1 MRVLLIVVIACFLI
15 KHAVYAQN
23 AALRDKVFEL
33 NNANM
38 RTPVKYLTEKDIE
51 GSPYLHVN
59 FRNGTVVKRND
70 TKYSD
75 IPLRF
80 NMYDRSI
87 EFIQDGKI
95 LKIADPQNVEEVL
108 IGNDRFIYAP
118 FSVARKKSF
127 SFFLVVCEGKYRLL
141 RMYKMKIE
149 GLEEKSAPYLET
161 KMPGFTSL
169 PSEYFMQYRN
179 GTALQI
185 STKKQL
191 IKILQPVPPK
201 LEEYIRNSGFQVY
214 NENQLI
220 ELFQIVNQL
229 I

>member
-1 MRVLLIVVIACFLI
+1 MRAILIVVVASFLI
-15 KHAVYAQN
+15 KHTVYAQN

-51 GSPYLHVN
+51 GSPYLHAN
-59 FRNGTVVKRND
+59 FISGRVIKRND

-87 EFIQDGKI
+87 EFIQDGKV
-95 LKIADPQNVEEVL
+95 LKIADPQNVVEVL

-127 SFFLVVCEGKYRLL
+127 SFFQVVGDGKYRLL
-141 RMYKMKIE
+141 RMYKMKVE
-149 GLEEKSAPYLET
+149 GLEEKTAPYLET
-161 KMPGFTSL
+161 KVPQFTSL

-201 LEEYIRNSGFQVY
+201 LEEYIRNSEFQLS
-214 NENQLI
+214 NKDQLI
-220 ELFQIVNQL
+220 ELFEIINQL
-229 I
+229 M